1 MKWLKTIIK
10 ADGGTVAQLVMSI
23 GVTIATFFVSW
34 MVLEKVPFGK
44 SIISLIIVFVFLSIS
59 FSICLYILSFQ
70 LPEKELDDDNILKKQ
85 WELYEQLYECQ
96 KNHQKF
102 YYVFAFISIVF
113 LCTVLIVVISHKT
126 NQLSIIITQYGIYI
140 MSYVLFYSLM
150 VLYSVWNL
158 YNFKIDYFSNDV
170 IQLLWDKIK
179 ELEKRLKK
187 EDASH
192 ITEEQEKRMLE
203 YYLDEEGRRKL
214 QNMIREYGLGYQP
227 KDFAEKKRIITETII
242 NNEIDI
248 IKQLEE
254 RLRKTKHNKKGI
266 LKLINE
272 IKIKIHNICDCLSS

>member
-1 MKWLKTIIK
+1 
-10 ADGGTVAQLVMSI
+10 
-23 GVTIATFFVSW
+23 
-34 MVLEKVPFGK
+34 
-44 SIISLIIVFVFLSIS
+44 
-59 FSICLYILSFQ
+59 
-70 LPEKELDDDNILKKQ
+70 
-85 WELYEQLYECQ
+85 
-96 KNHQKF
+96 
-102 YYVFAFISIVF
+102 
-113 LCTVLIVVISHKT
+113 
-126 NQLSIIITQYGIYI
+126 

-272 IKIKIHNICDCLSS
+272 IKIKIQNICDCLSS